1 MKYFLTTLVFLSI
14 LRPDFKTLNTTKD
27 TMELG
32 KLIFDKDL
40 LKKFVTDE
48 FEPAVYINKM
58 EKTMSGHPLMSYN
71 YNRTVKNKAI
81 KFTLFGLPVDS
92 VFVYKND
99 KSQFCTYIIMEIKSP
114 DFDKFAEELGYPENT
129 LKEEY
134 DVRDFQFLY
143 WNINGFGMF
152 VNKLHRYQE
161 IKHRSII
168 QVMNMKLEEL
178 LDRTHILD

>member
-1 MKYFLTTLVFLSI
+1 
-14 LRPDFKTLNTTKD
+14 
-27 TMELG
+27 MELG

-40 LKKFVTDE
+40 LKKFVTAE
-48 FEPAVYINKM
+48 FEPAVYISIMDRVK
-58 EKTMSGHPLMSYN
+58 SGHPLMSYN
-71 YNRTVKNKAI
+71 YNRTVKNKVM

-92 VFVYKND
+92 VFVFKNH

-152 VNKLHRYQE
+152 VNKLYRYQE
-161 IKHRSII
+161 IKCRYII
-168 QVMNMKLEEL
+168 QVTNMKLEEL